1 MDKKTKNHQILSCA
15 VIFSGNTWSLCRWSC
30 SLWLNLSL
38 YFWPNVT
45 VTQCHRDIGDRLL
58 ASWYLSLTCMD
69 TSVAVPL
76 RFPFV
81 NVDSWQQTNCSN
93 GNQTLMANCFWW
105 LDINERLLI
114 LVWLCQPQFLPVS
127 WFVFPFFLSSCSCC
141 LQEIKKVRNHLFL
154 TEVEW
159 FHSRL
164 QASAAQCP

>member
-1 MDKKTKNHQILSCA
+1 MCCY
-15 VIFSGNTWSLCRWSC
+15 FSGHTWSLCRWSC

-38 YFWPNVT
+38 YFWPDVK

-105 LDINERLLI
+105 LDNNERLLI
-114 LVWLCQPQFLPVS
+114 LVWWCQPQSFPVS
-127 WFVFPFFLSSCSCC
+127 WFVFPFFLSSCSC
-141 LQEIKKVRNHLFL
+141 LQEIKKVRNRLFL

-159 FHSRL
+159 CHSRL